1 MLFPKMFLFFFYI
14 FLLSG
19 MPEHLMESCCGE
31 KVKTG
36 QLIRFH
42 EMGKAIVCIDK
53 LGFDQI
59 ELVSNIEPIL
69 IEECCQNCR

>member
-1 MLFPKMFLFFFYI
+1 MFLFFFYI

-31 KVKTG
+31 KVKIWSVD
-36 QLIRFH
+36 QISWN
-42 EMGKAIVCIDK
+42 GKSDNVHWQT
-53 LGFDQI
+53 GFDQI

-69 IEECCQNCR
+69 SEECCQNCG